1 MSQHHS
7 RTHEIVETTLDLI
20 ESRGIGRLTT
30 AALARRLGFTEAA
43 LYRYYPGKNAI
54 LAATLH
60 RVADAIFLSMAD
72 DLSPAA
78 DGTPN
83 GIEHQLAAHV
93 RRFTEHQGVLLDLL
107 LAGTTSRGGEIQ
119 EAGNAFLEE
128 YACRLAAYF
137 ERKAE
142 LGLLHAE
149 ERPRDLA
156 AMWMCQLI
164 GGFVRSRLTMVGW
177 EPEGHEGFRAFLHRL
192 AAAAPARA

>member
-54 LAATLH
+54 LAATLQ
-60 RVADAIFLSMAD
+60 RIADAIFLAMAT
-72 DLSPAA
+72 DLAPAT
-78 DGTPN
+78 DGAPDAVAR
-83 GIEHQLAAHV
+83 QLAVHV

-119 EAGNAFLEE
+119 EAGSAFLEE

-137 ERKAE
+137 DRMEE
-142 LGLLHAE
+142 LGLLRAE
-149 ERPRDLA
+149 DRPQELA

-164 GGFVRSRLTMVGW
+164 GGFVRSRLTMVRW
-177 EPEGHEGFRAFLHRL
+177 EPDGHAGFRAFLHRL
-192 AAAAPARA
+192 GQMAPARA